1 MKKTLISLAASCI
14 FAFASGIEFNT
25 LSANFSQ
32 TVQSDDAK
40 ISYGG
45 DFSATKEH
53 AVWHY
58 KTPTIKNI
66 FFSFTKVVVI
76 EPELE
81 QAIITNIK
89 ETPNLTAILANA
101 KPNKKGVY
109 EANFD
114 DVKYLIEM
122 KGDLP
127 SKISYTDKMDNK
139 VVINLSNVRKNAPVN
154 EAIFKP
160 SIPKNYD
167 IITQ

>member
-1 MKKTLISLAASCI
+1 MKKTLISLAASCVFV
-14 FAFASGIEFNT
+14 FAGGIEFNT

-58 KTPTIKNI
+58 KTPAIKNI

-101 KPNKKGVY
+101 KPNKNGVY
-109 EANFD
+109 EASFD

-160 SIPKNYD
+160 AIPKNYD

>member
-14 FAFASGIEFNT
+14 FAFVSGIEFNT

-45 DFSATKEH
+45 DFSATKEN

-101 KPNKKGVY
+101 KPNKNGVY
-109 EANFD
+109 EASFD
-114 DVKYLIEM
+114 DVKYLIEL

-160 SIPKNYD
+160 AIPKNYD

>member
-1 MKKTLISLAASCI
+1 MKKTLISLAASCV
-14 FAFASGIEFNT
+14 FAFAGGIEFDT
-25 LSANFSQ
+25 LSANFLQ

-40 ISYGG
+40 ISYSG

-58 KTPTIKNI
+58 KSPAIKNI

-81 QAIITNIK
+81 QAIVTNIK
-89 ETPNLTAILANA
+89 ETPNLTAILASA
-101 KPNKKGVY
+101 KPNKNGIY
-109 EANFD
+109 EASFD
-114 DVKYLIEM
+114 DVKYYIEL
-122 KGDLP
+122 KNEIV
-127 SKISYTDKMDNK
+127 SSIKYTDKLGND
-139 VVINLSNVRKNAPVN
+139 VQISFSNVRKNAPVN

-160 SIPKNYD
+160 AIPKNYD

>member
-1 MKKTLISLAASCI
+1 MKKTLISLAASCV
-14 FAFASGIEFNT
+14 FAFASEIEFDT

-101 KPNKKGVY
+101 KPNKNGVY
-109 EANFD
+109 EASFD

-160 SIPKNYD
+160 AIPKNYD

>member
-1 MKKTLISLAASCI
+1 MKKTLISLAASCVFV
-14 FAFASGIEFNT
+14 FAGGIEFNT

-101 KPNKKGVY
+101 KPNKNGVY
-109 EANFD
+109 EASFD
-114 DVKYLIEM
+114 DVKYLIEL

-160 SIPKNYD
+160 AIPKNYD
-167 IITQ
+167 MITQ

>member
-1 MKKTLISLAASCI
+1 MKKTLISLAASCVFV
-14 FAFASGIEFNT
+14 FAGGIEFDT

-45 DFSATKEH
+45 DFSATKEN

-101 KPNKKGVY
+101 KPNKNGVY
-109 EANFD
+109 EASFD

-122 KGDLP
+122 KEGLP

-160 SIPKNYD
+160 AIPINYD

>member
-14 FAFASGIEFNT
+14 FAFASRIEFNT

-58 KTPTIKNI
+58 KTPAIKNI

-101 KPNKKGVY
+101 KPNKNGVY
-109 EANFD
+109 EASFD

-127 SKISYTDKMDNK
+127 NKISYTDKMDNK

-160 SIPKNYD
+160 AIPKNYD

>member
-14 FAFASGIEFNT
+14 FAFASGIEFDT

-40 ISYGG
+40 ISYSG

-58 KTPTIKNI
+58 KSPAIKNI
-66 FFSFTKVVVI
+66 FFSLTKVVVI

-81 QAIITNIK
+81 QAIVTNIK
-89 ETPNLTAILANA
+89 ETPNLTAILASA
-101 KPNKKGVY
+101 KPNKNGIY
-109 EANFD
+109 EASFD
-114 DVKYLIEM
+114 DVKYYIEL
-122 KGDLP
+122 KNEIV
-127 SKISYTDKMDNK
+127 SSIKYTDKLGND
-139 VVINLSNVRKNAPVN
+139 VQISFSNVRKNAPVN

-160 SIPKNYD
+160 VIPKSYD

>member
-58 KTPTIKNI
+58 KTPAIKNI

-81 QAIITNIK
+81 QAIVTNIK
-89 ETPNLTAILANA
+89 ETPNLTAILASA
-101 KPNKKGVY
+101 KPNKNGIY
-109 EANFD
+109 EASFD
-114 DVKYLIEM
+114 DVKYYIEL
-122 KGDLP
+122 KNEIV
-127 SKISYTDKMDNK
+127 SSIKYTDKLGND
-139 VVINLSNVRKNAPVN
+139 VQISFSNVRKNAPVN

-160 SIPKNYD
+160 VIPKSYD

>member
-1 MKKTLISLAASCI
+1 MKKTLISLAASCV
-14 FAFASGIEFNT
+14 FAFAGGIEFNT
-25 LSANFSQ
+25 LSENFSQ

-58 KTPTIKNI
+58 KTPAIKNI

-101 KPNKKGVY
+101 KPNKNGVY
-109 EANFD
+109 EASFD
-114 DVKYLIEM
+114 DVKYLIEL

-160 SIPKNYD
+160 AIPKNYD

>member
-14 FAFASGIEFNT
+14 FASASGIEFNT

-101 KPNKKGVY
+101 KPNKNGVY
-109 EANFD
+109 EASFD

-160 SIPKNYD
+160 IIPKNYD

>member
-1 MKKTLISLAASCI
+1 MKKTLISLAASCAFV
-14 FAFASGIEFNT
+14 FAGGIEFDT

-45 DFSATKEH
+45 DFSATKEN

-101 KPNKKGVY
+101 KPNKNGVY
-109 EANFD
+109 EASFD
-114 DVKYLIEM
+114 DVKYLIEL

-160 SIPKNYD
+160 AIPKNYD

>member
-1 MKKTLISLAASCI
+1 MKKTLISLAASCVFV
-14 FAFASGIEFNT
+14 FAGGIEFNT

-101 KPNKKGVY
+101 KPNKNGVY
-109 EANFD
+109 EASFD
-114 DVKYLIEM
+114 DVKYLIEL

-160 SIPKNYD
+160 AIPKNYD

>member
-1 MKKTLISLAASCI
+1 MKKTLISLAASCVFV
-14 FAFASGIEFNT
+14 FAGGIEFNT

-101 KPNKKGVY
+101 KPNKNGVY
-109 EANFD
+109 EASFD

-160 SIPKNYD
+160 AIPKNYD

>member
-14 FAFASGIEFNT
+14 FAFASEIEFDT

-109 EANFD
+109 EASFD
-114 DVKYLIEM
+114 DVKYLIEL

-160 SIPKNYD
+160 VIPKNYD

>member
-1 MKKTLISLAASCI
+1 MKKTLISLAASYI
-14 FAFASGIEFNT
+14 FAFAGGIEFNT

-101 KPNKKGVY
+101 KPNKNGVY
-109 EANFD
+109 EASFD
-114 DVKYLIEM
+114 DVKYLIEL

-160 SIPKNYD
+160 AIPKNYD

>member
-89 ETPNLTAILANA
+89 ETPNLTAILASA
-101 KPNKKGVY
+101 KPNKNGIY
-109 EANFD
+109 EASFD
-114 DVKYLIEM
+114 DVKYYIEL
-122 KGDLP
+122 KNEIV
-127 SKISYTDKMDNK
+127 SSIKYTDKLGND
-139 VVINLSNVRKNAPVN
+139 VQISFSNVRKNAPVN

-160 SIPKNYD
+160 AIPKNYD

>member
-1 MKKTLISLAASCI
+1 MKKTLISLAASCVFV
-14 FAFASGIEFNT
+14 FAGGIEFDT

-45 DFSATKEH
+45 DFSATKEN

-101 KPNKKGVY
+101 KPNKNGVY
-109 EANFD
+109 EASFD

-122 KGDLP
+122 KEGLP

-160 SIPKNYD
+160 AIPKNYD

>member
-14 FAFASGIEFNT
+14 FAFASGIEFDT

-40 ISYGG
+40 ISYSG

-58 KTPTIKNI
+58 KSPAIKNI
-66 FFSFTKVVVI
+66 FFSLTKVVVI

-81 QAIITNIK
+81 QAIVTNIK
-89 ETPNLTAILANA
+89 ETPNLTAILASA
-101 KPNKKGVY
+101 KPNKNGVY
-109 EANFD
+109 EASFD
-114 DVKYLIEM
+114 DVKYYIEL
-122 KGDLP
+122 KNEIV
-127 SKISYTDKMDNK
+127 SSIKYTDKLGND
-139 VVINLSNVRKNAPVN
+139 VQISFSNVRKNAPVN

-160 SIPKNYD
+160 VIPKNYD

>member
-1 MKKTLISLAASCI
+1 MKKTLISLAASCVFV
-14 FAFASGIEFNT
+14 FAGGIEFDT

-45 DFSATKEH
+45 DFSATKEN

-101 KPNKKGVY
+101 KPNKNGVY
-109 EANFD
+109 EASFD
-114 DVKYLIEM
+114 DVKYLIEL

-160 SIPKNYD
+160 AIPKNYD

>member
-1 MKKTLISLAASCI
+1 MKKTLISLAASCVFV
-14 FAFASGIEFNT
+14 FADGIEFNT

-101 KPNKKGVY
+101 KPNKNGVY
-109 EANFD
+109 EASFD
-114 DVKYLIEM
+114 DVKYLIEL

-160 SIPKNYD
+160 AIPKNYD

>member
-45 DFSATKEH
+45 DFSATKEN

-101 KPNKKGVY
+101 KPNKNGVY
-109 EANFD
+109 EASFD
-114 DVKYLIEM
+114 DVKYLIEL
-122 KGDLP
+122 KEGLP

-139 VVINLSNVRKNAPVN
+139 VVINLSNVRKNTPIN

-160 SIPKNYD
+160 AIPKNYD

>member
-1 MKKTLISLAASCI
+1 M
-14 FAFASGIEFNT
+14 
-25 LSANFSQ
+25 
-32 TVQSDDAK
+32 
-40 ISYGG
+40 
-45 DFSATKEH
+45 
-53 AVWHY
+53 WHY

-101 KPNKKGVY
+101 KPNKNGVY
-109 EANFD
+109 EASFD
-114 DVKYLIEM
+114 DVKYLIEL

-127 SKISYTDKMDNK
+127 NKISYTDKMDNK

-160 SIPKNYD
+160 AIPKNYD

>member
-1 MKKTLISLAASCI
+1 MKKTLISLAASCVFV
-14 FAFASGIEFNT
+14 FAGGIEFDT

-45 DFSATKEH
+45 DFSATKEN

-109 EANFD
+109 EASFD
-114 DVKYLIEM
+114 DVKYLIEL

-160 SIPKNYD
+160 AIPKNYD

>member
-1 MKKTLISLAASCI
+1 MKKTLISLAASCV
-14 FAFASGIEFNT
+14 FAFAGGIEFNT

-89 ETPNLTAILANA
+89 ETPNLTAILASA
-101 KPNKKGVY
+101 KPNKNGIY
-109 EANFD
+109 EASFD
-114 DVKYLIEM
+114 DVKYYIEL
-122 KGDLP
+122 KNEIV
-127 SKISYTDKMDNK
+127 SSIKYTDKLGND
-139 VVINLSNVRKNAPVN
+139 VQISFSNVRKNAPVN

-160 SIPKNYD
+160 VIPKSYD

>member
-14 FAFASGIEFNT
+14 FAFASEIEFDT

-101 KPNKKGVY
+101 KANKNGVY
-109 EANFD
+109 EASFD
-114 DVKYLIEM
+114 DVKYLIEL

-160 SIPKNYD
+160 AIPKNYD

>member
-58 KTPTIKNI
+58 KTPAIKNI

-89 ETPNLTAILANA
+89 ETPNLTAFL
-101 KPNKKGVY
+101 
-109 EANFD
+109 
-114 DVKYLIEM
+114 
-122 KGDLP
+122 
-127 SKISYTDKMDNK
+127 
-139 VVINLSNVRKNAPVN
+139 
-154 EAIFKP
+154 
-160 SIPKNYD
+160 
-167 IITQ
+167 

>member
-45 DFSATKEH
+45 DFSATKEN

-101 KPNKKGVY
+101 KPNKNGVY
-109 EANFD
+109 EASFD
-114 DVKYLIEM
+114 DVKYLIEL

-154 EAIFKP
+154 DAIFKP
-160 SIPKNYD
+160 AIPKNYD